1 LIRLASWVGKHHAD
15 NLLLLQC
22 NFVEEKRTALT
33 YIFCGAPQEKNKMD
47 GYRVMQ
53 VGPDFIVFAGDV
65 GVLKCRTEKDAQ
77 AAIAVA
83 MDLLENPNEW
93 WSVLRQRLAAREV
106 AQQSSGMSV
115 DIAAVDVPAPTATLR
130 VLA

>member
-1 LIRLASWVGKHHAD
+1 MQLHGRETDGVDVHFLWCSAG
-15 NLLLLQC
+15 
-22 NFVEEKRTALT
+22 E
-33 YIFCGAPQEKNKMD
+33 NKMD

-83 MDLLENPNEW
+83 MDLLENPDQW
-93 WSVLRQRLAAREV
+93 WSVLRQRLATREIAR
-106 AQQSSGMSV
+106 QSSSMSV
-115 DIAAVDVPAPTATLR
+115 NIAALDVPAPTATPR

>member
-1 LIRLASWVGKHHAD
+1 MQLRGRETDGVDVH
-15 NLLLLQC
+15 
-22 NFVEEKRTALT
+22 
-33 YIFCGAPQEKNKMD
+33 FCGAPWEGNKMD

-53 VGPDFIVFAGDV
+53 VGPDFIVFSGDV
-65 GVLKCRTEKDAQ
+65 GVLKCRTEKGAQ

-83 MDLLENPNEW
+83 MDLLENPNDW

-106 AQQSSGMSV
+106 ARQSSGMSV
-115 DIAAVDVPAPTATLR
+115 DIAAFDVPAPTATLR

>member
-1 LIRLASWVGKHHAD
+1 
-15 NLLLLQC
+15 
-22 NFVEEKRTALT
+22 
-33 YIFCGAPQEKNKMD
+33 MD

-53 VGPDFIVFAGDV
+53 VGPDFIVFSGDV

-83 MDLLENPNEW
+83 MDLLENPNDW
-93 WSVLRQRLAAREV
+93 WSVLRQRLAANDVTR
-106 AQQSSGMSV
+106 QSSGMSV
-115 DIAAVDVPAPTATLR
+115 DIAGADSPTATLR